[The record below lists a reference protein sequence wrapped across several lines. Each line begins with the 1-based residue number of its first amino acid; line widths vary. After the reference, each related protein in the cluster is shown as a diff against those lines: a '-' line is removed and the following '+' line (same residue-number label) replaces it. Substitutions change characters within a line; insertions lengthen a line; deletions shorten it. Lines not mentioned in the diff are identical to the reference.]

1 MNKISER
8 IKKDSRTYELIE
20 HDESL
25 GFLNTY
31 LRNLMSY
38 LWEKPEIVY
47 VIIKNANHNDLKE
60 IAPLFANN
68 FYENILS
75 SNYTGDNLMY
85 LLTLLLK
92 DEISNYDNIN
102 QEINFLNNTPCG
114 IILGELKSKKDIQE
128 FFRTIILSS
137 IENLEV
143 NHSTLKINFKINFLS
158 NKFKQQSCSNNYIY
172 NYNRNR
178 NNEKIQKQQEDF
190 NNKYIP
196 FLNKDTLKK
205 KTEEYKNKKNMYD
218 YCNSK
223 INDCNSDENYYSNK
237 ILVDN
242 MYVSDFSQQ
251 VLTIYQ
257 NNFMVAISF
266 INSIIEN
273 ILNNFHLLPYSLKC
287 LCKIISLLIDKKF
300 PKIHEFEKNAFIAKF
315 FFGKLLLPIL
325 NNPTIEAFINNFII
339 SEETNYNLKVLSTII
354 EKFASGK
361 FFISNFETCDYTPFN
376 WYFLEKME
384 KLFEIFR
391 NLTKIKLPNFIE
403 KLINNELPS
412 DYEYNFFKENPDE
425 VINHRSICFNLS
437 Q

>member
-1 MNKISER
+1 
-8 IKKDSRTYELIE
+8 
-20 HDESL
+20 
-25 GFLNTY
+25 
-31 LRNLMSY
+31 
-38 LWEKPEIVY
+38 
-47 VIIKNANHNDLKE
+47 
-60 IAPLFANN
+60 
-68 FYENILS
+68 
-75 SNYTGDNLMY
+75 
-85 LLTLLLK
+85 
-92 DEISNYDNIN
+92 
-102 QEINFLNNTPCG
+102 
-114 IILGELKSKKDIQE
+114 
-128 FFRTIILSS
+128 
-137 IENLEV
+137 
-143 NHSTLKINFKINFLS
+143 
-158 NKFKQQSCSNNYIY
+158 
-172 NYNRNR
+172 
-178 NNEKIQKQQEDF
+178 
-190 NNKYIP
+190 
-196 FLNKDTLKK
+196 
-205 KTEEYKNKKNMYD
+205 MYD

>member
-1 MNKISER
+1 MYQKKLKLMNKISER

-143 NHSTLKINFKINFLS
+143 NH
-158 NKFKQQSCSNNYIY
+158 
-172 NYNRNR
+172 
-178 NNEKIQKQQEDF
+178 
-190 NNKYIP
+190 
-196 FLNKDTLKK
+196 
-205 KTEEYKNKKNMYD
+205 
-218 YCNSK
+218 
-223 INDCNSDENYYSNK
+223 
-237 ILVDN
+237 
-242 MYVSDFSQQ
+242 
-251 VLTIYQ
+251 
-257 NNFMVAISF
+257 
-266 INSIIEN
+266 
-273 ILNNFHLLPYSLKC
+273 
-287 LCKIISLLIDKKF
+287 
-300 PKIHEFEKNAFIAKF
+300 
-315 FFGKLLLPIL
+315 
-325 NNPTIEAFINNFII
+325 
-339 SEETNYNLKVLSTII
+339 
-354 EKFASGK
+354 
-361 FFISNFETCDYTPFN
+361 
-376 WYFLEKME
+376 
-384 KLFEIFR
+384 
-391 NLTKIKLPNFIE
+391 
-403 KLINNELPS
+403 
-412 DYEYNFFKENPDE
+412 
-425 VINHRSICFNLS
+425 
-437 Q
+437 